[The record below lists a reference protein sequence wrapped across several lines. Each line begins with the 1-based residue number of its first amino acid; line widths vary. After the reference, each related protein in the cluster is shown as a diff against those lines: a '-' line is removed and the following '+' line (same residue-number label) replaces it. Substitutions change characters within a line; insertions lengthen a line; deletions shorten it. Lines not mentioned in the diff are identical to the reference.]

1 MLNAKQLRLVQIVK
15 RQLALDDETY
25 RHLLK
30 ESAGVESAKD
40 LDNVGL
46 NAFVREAKRLG
57 FRHTSATSFGARR
70 GMATPKQVAMIRAL
84 WTDWSTVDASEKA
97 LNVWLESSYG
107 ISALRFLSS
116 DAAGKAINGLRAMI
130 RRKAEIADHA
140 DRSAS

>member
-15 RQLALDDETY
+15 RQLALDEETY
-25 RHLLK
+25 RHLLR
-30 ESAGVESAKD
+30 EAAGVESAKD

-70 GMATPKQVAMIRAL
+70 GMATPKQVAVIRKL
-84 WTDWSTVDASEKA
+84 WEEWSTIDGSEKA
-97 LNVWLESSYG
+97 LNAWIERSYG
-107 ISALRFLSS
+107 VSALRFLSL

-130 RRKAEIADHA
+130 RRKAETADQSS
-140 DRSAS
+140 DRSA